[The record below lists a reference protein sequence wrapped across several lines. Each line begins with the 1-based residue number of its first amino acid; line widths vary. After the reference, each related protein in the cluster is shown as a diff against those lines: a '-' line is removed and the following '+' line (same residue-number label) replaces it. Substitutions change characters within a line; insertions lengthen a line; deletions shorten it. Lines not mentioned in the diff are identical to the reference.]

1 MPVFIS
7 RVSSDSTDVGAGT
20 LSPRGGHRAEGSWI
34 PVIRFY
40 RVRGL
45 VQGVGFRAAT
55 QREALRLGLRGWVR
69 NRQDGSVEVFVSGG
83 AETIGRLEAWLA
95 RGPRGARVSSL
106 EVASEDAAPP
116 EADAGEG
123 FVVRSTV

>member
-1 MPVFIS
+1 
-7 RVSSDSTDVGAGT
+7 
-20 LSPRGGHRAEGSWI
+20 
-34 PVIRFY
+34 VIRFY

-45 VQGVGFRAAT
+45 VQGVGFRVAT

-83 AETIGRLEAWLA
+83 EETIGRLEVWLA

-106 EVASEDAAPP
+106 EVASEDATPP
-116 EADAGEG
+116 EAEAGEG
-123 FVVRSTV
+123 FVVRPTV